1 MWQIQ
6 SISAR
11 NFVSFKEIDYTFES
25 KCYIINAINNDNSSQ
40 KSNGG
45 GKTSFID
52 VIPVALLGYS
62 LTGSNSKD
70 LVTWGCE
77 EGYLTT
83 SIELLNKEHNLT
95 CEINR
100 KIYSD
105 KTSSELVILVNGV
118 IPKTIPSKRGV
129 ENGVDVKAGDAY
141 ILKEI
146 LDIKADD
153 LLNYYLISRKYYQPF
168 LKVNTDRKLEVIG
181 RFTNT
186 TIVDKIIS
194 NLESD
199 VKQLSN
205 DIKECEN
212 NAIETQ
218 GFIKALESSLNE
230 DAKEQFE
237 KDKVVRIDKVNLEI
251 KDYEAKI
258 LQCEYQIGNSVLKLD
273 SLELH
278 EIDLNA
284 KKELEEL
291 GEQFDTTAEQDE
303 ETELGKS
310 IAHIKNHLAGLITCP
325 ECKHEFHLRSKEKYT
340 RQDLIK
346 RENQLA
352 ELKKSIA
359 EKKEQCKEIDIL
371 LDEIDEKERANK
383 RIKSDID
390 EKEREIKSLEQEE
403 ERYLKQIEELELRRE
418 SINQSVFSD
427 QAKDVNR
434 RISIKRNELETLQLQ
449 RQELDKQLELKS
461 RWVNNFADF
470 KFYLGNKPLE
480 IITGLINQYLE
491 FNGSDLNLQIEGFKK
506 LKSGEIKQAL
516 EPIVYRNWTNPQSI
530 YRFSGGENV
539 RLNVACDLAFQQLI
553 NNSSKYGGLDLYL
566 NDECLNELDSLGVYN
581 AAIAF
586 NELNKTILL
595 VTHSGSDNNY
605 ENLINIEKTN
615 GVSKII

>member
-52 VIPVALLGYS
+52 IIPIALLGYS

-83 SIELLNKEHNLT
+83 SIKLLNKEHNLT

-105 KTSSELVILVNGV
+105 KTSSELVILVNGIV
-118 IPKTIPSKRGV
+118 PKTIPSKRGV
-129 ENGVDVKAGDAY
+129 ENGVDVKSGDAY

-194 NLESD
+194 NLESE
-199 VKQLSN
+199 VKQLGN

-230 DAKEQFE
+230 DTKDQFE

-258 LQCEYQIGNSVLKLD
+258 LQCEEQINTNDIKQYDLV
-273 SLELH
+273 LH

-310 IAHIKNHLAGLITCP
+310 IAHIKNHLAGLIICP

-340 RQDLIK
+340 KQDLAK
-346 RENQLA
+346 REKQLA
-352 ELKKSIA
+352 ELKKSIS

-371 LDEIDEKERANK
+371 IDEIDEKERANK
-383 RIKSDID
+383 RIKSEID
-390 EKEREIKSLEQEE
+390 AIERESKSLEQQQ
-403 ERYLKQIEELELRRE
+403 ERYVKQIEELELRRG

-427 QAKDVNR
+427 QTKDVNR
-434 RISIKRNELETLQLQ
+434 RISIKRNELETFQLQ

-539 RLNVACDLAFQQLI
+539 RLNIACDLAFQQLI
-553 NNSSKYGGLDLYL
+553 NNSSKYGGLNLYCS
-566 NDECLNELDSLGVYN
+566 DELMNELDSLGVYN

-605 ENLINIEKTN
+605 ENLITIEKTN
-615 GVSKII
+615 GVSKLK